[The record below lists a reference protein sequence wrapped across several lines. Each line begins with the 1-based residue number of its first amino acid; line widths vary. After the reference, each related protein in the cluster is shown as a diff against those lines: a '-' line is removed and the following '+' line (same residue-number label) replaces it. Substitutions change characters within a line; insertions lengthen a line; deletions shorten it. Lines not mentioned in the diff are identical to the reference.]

1 MMPRAV
7 NCVALALMIFTAGPW
22 ASSAAAPAPAKVSPA
37 VLKRDTARC
46 TGQADIDA
54 CYDAL
59 RWQPSDPALLVGLGD
74 ALRRANRSADALRNY
89 QRAAELAP
97 TMRGLSAKISA
108 TQASLHAKHPV
119 RSVPAEHAS
128 GSALPARH
136 YSNAAPVA
144 QSH

>member
-1 MMPRAV
+1 MMPRPV
-7 NCVALALMIFTAGPW
+7 NALILASLLLTAGPW
-22 ASSAAAPAPAKVSPA
+22 ARGAAAPSAAKVSPA

-46 TGQADIDA
+46 TSQADLDA

-74 ALRRANRSADALRNY
+74 ALRRANRPADALRNY

-97 TMRGLSAKISA
+97 TMRGLSAKINA
-108 TQASLHAKHPV
+108 TQASLHAK
-119 RSVPAEHAS
+119 RMRNLSTEHAA
-128 GSALPARH
+128 GSALPAKH